1 MTQTADASTGNG
13 TDPQVNVSDEP
24 VLDPAPD
31 NDTPAAAHA
40 DTDALPPKFAQATKA
55 KRDALHHDAASTRE
69 RILDVALDLF
79 SDQGYDATSL
89 REIAER
95 LGVTKA
101 ALYYHFASKEDILMA
116 LHMRLHDF
124 GKEAMAQMGDEP
136 VTIEFWATILDGL
149 VDQMLAQRKLFLMH
163 ERNQAAMEK
172 MHTEGHDAE
181 HEDIQNR
188 FRQILGDPR
197 VSLRDRVRM
206 AASFGVIFSGLIL
219 AKEAF
224 TDETSAEMGEQ
235 LRECVHNVLLG

>member
-1 MTQTADASTGNG
+1 MSRKMTQTADAGTENG
-13 TDPQVNVSDEP
+13 TNASTENGTENGSKPQV
-24 VLDPAPD
+24 
-31 NDTPAAAHA
+31 
-40 DTDALPPKFAQATKA
+40 DALT
-55 KRDALHHDAASTRE
+55 HDPASTRE

-79 SDQGYDATSL
+79 SDQGYDGTSL

-116 LHMRLHDF
+116 LHMRLHEF
-124 GKEAMAQMGDEP
+124 GKDAIASLGDEP
-136 VTIEFWATILDGL
+136 VTLERWAEILDGL
-149 VDQMLAQRKLFLMH
+149 VDQMLVQRKLFLMH

-172 MHTEGHDAE
+172 MHSEGHEAE

-188 FRQILGDPR
+188 FRQLLGDSR

-206 AASFGVIFSGLIL
+206 AASFGVIFSGLVL
-219 AKEAF
+219 ASEAF
-224 TDETSAEMGEQ
+224 NDETNAEMGVQ